1 MKKFLLFLLLLVIGS
16 VAAGIY
22 GVLHDQITYTISSE
36 YFTLFKFRQFGR
48 VVPLDFFNLPPRLA
62 VSIVGWMAT
71 WWVGFIAAII
81 LGLFGLIH
89 KEPREMFKRS
99 MQAFIFVIAAAVLF
113 GFIGYFF
120 AKFSFF
126 DNLANWYI
134 PEGLLDWESFRTVGT
149 IHNFSYLGGAVGNL
163 AGIFWQFYS
172 KSTKYIMAKA
182 KRKLKKQSIFREKNK
197 VECET
202 ISKLLFEKDPIGIN
216 YENNTDEYDSE
227 AVMIFQKLN
236 KCRSVEDVK
245 TLVYQVFVG
254 QFDKEIAGPIEHY
267 ADIAE
272 ELYKKFL
279 QIGKK

>member
-1 MKKFLLFLLLLVIGS
+1 
-16 VAAGIY
+16 
-22 GVLHDQITYTISSE
+22 
-36 YFTLFKFRQFGR
+36 
-48 VVPLDFFNLPPRLA
+48 
-62 VSIVGWMAT
+62 
-71 WWVGFIAAII
+71 
-81 LGLFGLIH
+81 
-89 KEPREMFKRS
+89 
-99 MQAFIFVIAAAVLF
+99 
-113 GFIGYFF
+113 
-120 AKFSFF
+120 
-126 DNLANWYI
+126 
-134 PEGLLDWESFRTVGT
+134 
-149 IHNFSYLGGAVGNL
+149 
-163 AGIFWQFYS
+163 
-172 KSTKYIMAKA
+172 MAKA

-245 TLVYQVFVG
+245 TLVYQVFVD